1 MLGLLV
7 RQHGRQVL
15 YNSKVHALTYL
26 ASDYIVDRSQVNYLT
41 TIDLHRSAI
50 RLLSMLLNGSLYAY
64 LKELKD
70 LVLAQVLVGLAQHF
84 VVDIGDGERVASIRV
99 LCHL

>member
-26 ASDYIVDRSQVNYLT
+26 AS
-41 TIDLHRSAI
+41 IDLHRSAI
-50 RLLSMLLNGSLYAY
+50 RLISMLLNGSLYAY